1 LICIKDKALLRRNMG
16 LLTARSVKGTNMK
29 SLPLKLALLVGAAM
43 FSSSIAHAEAGD
55 TFVRV
60 RAIMVAPNESSG
72 GILPT
77 FPTEEVA
84 VNNSVMPEIDIT
96 HMVTNNVGLEL
107 IAATTKHNASGTT
120 GTTGGIGK
128 LASTWVLPPTL
139 TVQYHFTPEAKVR
152 PYVGAGVNYTIFYSE
167 KASAGLETA
176 VGQTDVNLK
185 NSFGWAAQAGID
197 IDLNEKLFLNFDV
210 KYIDIDT
217 TARLATTAI
226 GTQRVKI
233 NLNPFVVGV
242 GLGFRF

>member
-1 LICIKDKALLRRNMG
+1 MKLLRC
-16 LLTARSVKGTNMK
+16 AF
-29 SLPLKLALLVGAAM
+29 LPATFAASALASPAY
-43 FSSSIAHAEAGD
+43 AEAGD

-60 RAIMVAPNESSG
+60 RAIMVAPTENSG

-77 FPTEEVA
+77 FPTEEVK
-84 VNNSVMPEIDIT
+84 VNNSIMPEVDIT
-96 HMVTNNVGLEL
+96 HMVSDNIGLEL
-107 IAATTKHNASGTT
+107 IAATTKHNASGKT

-139 TVQYHFTPEAKVR
+139 TVQYHFAPEAKVR
-152 PYVGAGVNYTIFYSE
+152 PYIGAGVNYTIFYSE
-167 KASAGLETA
+167 KSSAGLETA

-185 NSFGWAAQAGID
+185 DSFGWAAQAGID
-197 IDLNEKLFLNFDV
+197 IDLNEKMFLNFDV

-217 TARLATTAI
+217 TARLATTSI

-233 NLNPFVVGV
+233 SLDPVVFGI

>member
-1 LICIKDKALLRRNMG
+1 MKLLKYM
-16 LLTARSVKGTNMK
+16 V
-29 SLPLKLALLVGAAM
+29 LPAAVAASA
-43 FSSSIAHAEAGD
+43 FTSPAFAEAGD

-60 RAIMVAPNESSG
+60 RAIMVAPTENSG

-77 FPTEEVA
+77 FPSEEVK
-84 VNNSVMPEIDIT
+84 VSNSILPEIDIT
-96 HMVTNNVGLEL
+96 HMISDHVGLEL
-107 IAATTKHNASGTT
+107 IAATTKHDASGKT

-167 KASAGLETA
+167 KPSAGLEAA

-185 NSFGWAAQAGID
+185 DSFGWAAQAGID

-210 KYIDIDT
+210 KYVDIDT

-233 NLNPFVVGV
+233 SLDPIIFGV